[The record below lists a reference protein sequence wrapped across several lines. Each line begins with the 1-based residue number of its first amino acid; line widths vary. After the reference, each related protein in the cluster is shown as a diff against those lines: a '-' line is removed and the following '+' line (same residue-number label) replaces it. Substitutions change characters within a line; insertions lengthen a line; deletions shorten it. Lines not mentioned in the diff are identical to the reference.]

1 MFDEKFSRLSIPAF
15 ESIDF
20 QGYDP
25 VCKKLIIAF
34 EDFRVRFKD
43 VRVPDQKEIDAFSNV
58 IQKILRDRFK
68 LNELVFKVFP
78 QDFVNAFAIPP
89 DIVKNSVMVRTYGSW
104 LQKAGDGRKVL
115 ENDIESAVGS
125 VNRANATVGG
135 FFQKVPCTVGIT
147 YGMAKA
153 DDFTNEEIVAALLH
167 EVGHIFSYLET
178 LAYTFSTCFTLFDT
192 VKRLDKAKNTEEK
205 VKIFKGVESATGV
218 TISNQDMIAEASD
231 NDTIAISI
239 FSDIYEQTKSEFGA
253 SIYDMRSWESLSDQ
267 FSSRM
272 GMTVPLATA
281 LDKIMRSSGDTSYST
296 KFQIWSGTIIRWV
309 VFVLAAMINPV
320 LSIFII
326 LELLVLL
333 FNPFKIVYD
342 KPGERLERLRQ
353 EILQQMKTKNIP
365 AEQRLVLS
373 HNLETITAL
382 IKATDDKELYY
393 EKVWLFFSSKSRD
406 QKAKRVLLQDLQS
419 VANNNLFAA
428 ANLLQTLK

>member
-43 VRVPDQKEIDAFSNV
+43 VTVPTEKEIDAFSNV

-68 LNELVFKVFP
+68 LHGLVFKVFP
-78 QDFVNAFAIPP
+78 QNFVNAFAIPP
-89 DIVKNSVMVRTYGSW
+89 DIVKNSVMVRTYGDW

-115 ENDIESAVGS
+115 EKDIESAIGS
-125 VNRANATVGG
+125 VNRADATVGG
-135 FFQKVPCTVGIT
+135 FYQKVPCTVGIT
-147 YGMAKA
+147 YGMAKT
-153 DDFTNEEIVAALLH
+153 DDLTNEEIVAALLH

-178 LAYTFSTCFTLFDT
+178 LAYTFGTCFTLFDT
-192 VKRLDKAKNTEEK
+192 VKRLEKAKSTEEK

-218 TISNQDMIAEASD
+218 EISNQDMIVDASD

-281 LDKIMRSSGDTSYST
+281 LDKIMRLSGDTSYST
-296 KFQIWSGTIIRWV
+296 KFQIWSGTIVRWV
-309 VFVLAAMINPV
+309 VFVLVALINPV

-333 FNPFKIVYD
+333 FNPFKAVYD